1 MVTLRVVARIPAR
14 PDTVDAVK
22 TVLLGLIAPTRAENG
37 CIRYELL
44 QNQADPTD
52 FTFVEEWSGDAALQA
67 HMTTPHIAA
76 ALGKLGELLGGAPD
90 IRRYSSLA

>member
-1 MVTLRVVARIPAR
+1 MATLRVVARIPAR

-22 TVLLGLIAPTRAENG
+22 AVLLTLIAPTRAESG

-44 QNQADPTD
+44 QNHEDPTD

-67 HMTTPHIAA
+67 HMGTPHIAA
-76 ALGKLGELLGGAPD
+76 ALGKLGDLLGGAPD
-90 IRRYSSLA
+90 IRRYSAVA